1 VCGGTLIASN
11 KAGQLFSHAK
21 YGDNNYDNK
30 ENCDWLILAEDD
42 GYRVRFR
49 FLTFEIEDERDC
61 GSVVYTANSH
71 RPIDAVYILSSTVES
86 GRVGR
91 AV

>member
-1 VCGGTLIASN
+1 MLCGVVCGGTLIASN

-30 ENCDWLILAEDD
+30 QDCEWLILADD
-42 GYRVRFR
+42 DSHRVRFR

-61 GSVVYTANSH
+61 G
-71 RPIDAVYILSSTVES
+71 
-86 GRVGR
+86 
-91 AV
+91 

>member
-1 VCGGTLIASN
+1 MFVIKTQRFVVVVNFTDCCDAVCGGTLIASN

-21 YGDNNYDNK
+21 YGDNNYGNK
-30 ENCDWLILAEDD
+30 EDCEWLILAEDD

-61 GSVVYTANSH
+61 G
-71 RPIDAVYILSSTVES
+71 
-86 GRVGR
+86 
-91 AV
+91 